1 MQTGKSNIRNIFD
14 GSSVFNIPIYQRA
27 YSWEKEKQLK
37 EFLNDIIGQHSE
49 RKYFLGT
56 FLFHLQGFEGDFQ
69 LVDVIDGQQRLTT
82 FVIFMKSL
90 IDLMLEK
97 GATKVSP
104 RTKRI
109 FIKDGDV
116 YKLKLSNEDSSFLHQ
131 YILDDHSVHSNNIA
145 TPSQRL
151 LVEAKNYFKSSLMK
165 LDVAVLE
172 KVYDTAVNSEVL
184 LYVVDEIQSATQIF
198 ELLNDRG
205 KKLTD
210 LESIKSFLMY
220 NIGLVSTNPTQL
232 IEDIQQNFAQI
243 YRMIERNELND
254 DDVLRYHTI
263 AFEYENEKS
272 AKEYIKNK
280 INALIKSN
288 RNDEAKDVII
298 NYARDLTRSFSLFSS
313 IYKNE
318 DKIPE
323 LDDLYMIGRVGPFY
337 PFLMAAKQKGNQ
349 EFIDLTK
356 ALVKFN
362 FRAIFANLRSNA
374 GESYIVT
381 AHKKNED
388 VISLVENFCRHNW
401 WNINV
406 RAKNA
411 LDSVNYYD
419 WINKNLV
426 KYILFKY
433 ENSLRLKKGFAP
445 LDRND
450 YFNDNSREKISVEH
464 ITAQRVRGIALS
476 NYFYDN
482 CMHNIGNLVIDTVAS
497 NSSKGNAIT
506 SKKVASYNAAPLMSQ
521 NEIDSF
527 KCDWKDVDS
536 IIAFVEQRNKIIK
549 DFIVKEFEIA

>member
-1 MQTGKSNIRNIFD
+1 MQTGKSNIRNVFD

-37 EFLNDIIGQHSE
+37 EFLNDIVGQHSE

-56 FLFHLQGFEGDFQ
+56 FLFHLHGVEGDFQ

-97 GATKVSP
+97 GSAKVSQ

-116 YKLKLSNEDSSFLHQ
+116 YKIKLSNEDSSFLHQ
-131 YILDDHSVHSNNIA
+131 HILEDHPIYSNKIA

-151 LVEAKNYFKSSLMK
+151 LIEAKNYFKSSLMK

-172 KVYDTAVNSEVL
+172 RLYDTAINSEVL
-184 LYVVDEIQSATQIF
+184 LYVVDEIQTATQIF

-210 LESIKSFLMY
+210 LEAIKSFLMY
-220 NIGLVSTNPTQL
+220 NIGLVSPNPTQL
-232 IEDIQQNFAQI
+232 IEDIQHNFAQI

-280 INALIKSN
+280 INALVKAN
-288 RNDEAKDVII
+288 RNAEAKDAII
-298 NYARDLTRSFSLFSS
+298 NYARDLTSSFSIFSN

-318 DKIPE
+318 NNIPE
-323 LDDLYMIGRVGPFY
+323 LDDLFMIGRVAPFY

-349 EFIDLTK
+349 EFIDLIK

-362 FRAIFANLRSNA
+362 FRAILANLRSNA
-374 GESYIVT
+374 GESYIFT
-381 AHKKNED
+381 AHKNNED
-388 VISLVENFCRHNW
+388 VTSLVENFCQQNW
-401 WNINV
+401 WNINI

-411 LDSVNYYD
+411 LDYENCYE

-450 YFNDNSREKISVEH
+450 FFNDNSREKISVEH
-464 ITAQRVRGIALS
+464 ITAQRVRGVVLN
-476 NYFYDN
+476 NYFYEN

-497 NSSKGNAIT
+497 NSSKSNSIT
-506 SKKVASYNAAPLMSQ
+506 SKKVAAYNAAPLMSQ

-527 KCDWKDVDS
+527 KCNWADVNS
-536 IIAFVEQRNKIIK
+536 IITFVEQRSKIIK
-549 DFIVKEFEIA
+549 DFIGNEFGIK